1 MYIIIIGK
9 IVLFIGF
16 KRGLL
21 DNYPALT
28 YVKSYLLNN
37 FSSPIGLECISDYFF
52 KKANSHRRDTVPGDC
67 ETILGQ
73 YIIINYLI
81 L

>member
-1 MYIIIIGK
+1 MYLIIIGK

-21 DNYPALT
+21 DNYHALT

-37 FSSPIGLECISDYFF
+37 FSSLIGLECISDYFL
-52 KKANSHRRDTVPGDC
+52 KKANSPRRDTVTG
-67 ETILGQ
+67 TYTVSVGQ
-73 YIIINYLI
+73 VYNT
-81 L
+81 

>member
-1 MYIIIIGK
+1 MYLIIIGK

-37 FSSPIGLECISDYFF
+37 FSSLIGLECISDYFL
-52 KKANSHRRDTVPGDC
+52 KKANSPRRDTVPGAYVVSA
-67 ETILGQ
+67 GQ
-73 YIIINYLI
+73 TYS
-81 L
+81 